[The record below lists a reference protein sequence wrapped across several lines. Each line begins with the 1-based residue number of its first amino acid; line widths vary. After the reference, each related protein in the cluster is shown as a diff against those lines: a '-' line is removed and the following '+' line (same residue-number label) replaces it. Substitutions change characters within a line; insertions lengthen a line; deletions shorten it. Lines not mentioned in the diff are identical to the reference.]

1 MFFRSGRF
9 ASEIV
14 AGAGSIGN
22 GGEAQSF
29 ITDEQPRATSEA
41 ALAKLKS
48 VTRPDGTVTA
58 GNASG
63 INDGA
68 AAMIIATLDEA
79 KCQGL
84 TPRAKILGYAV
95 AGVEPRFIG
104 VGHIPAISRLLD
116 RTGLQIADFDL
127 IEINEIGRA
136 SCRERVCQSV

>member
-1 MFFRSGRF
+1 MRISDWSSDVCSSDLDAFALRSQHRADHAIKSGRF

-14 AGAGSIGN
+14 AVAGSIVN

-84 TPRAKILGYAV
+84 TDRK
-95 AGVEPRFIG
+95 
-104 VGHIPAISRLLD
+104 STRL
-116 RTGLQIADFDL
+116 
-127 IEINEIGRA
+127 N
-136 SCRERVCQSV
+136 SSH